1 MKQEPRRR
9 NRCWYESAATSHH
22 YNHQEFDFHE
32 VLFKLNKFYPLS
44 LLSTSLIQQW
54 LIVHQYTPTSLYI
67 NLVKSNLLANKR
79 IPFQKKN
86 HMYQRNLFRTHVI

>member
-22 YNHQEFDFHE
+22 YNHQEFDFHK

-44 LLSTSLIQQW
+44 QLSTSLIQQW
-54 LIVHQYTPTSLYI
+54 MIVHQYTPISHYI
-67 NLVKSNLLANKR
+67 NLVKSNLLGSKP
-79 IPFQKKN
+79 ICFKKKITYIQETYLEP
-86 HMYQRNLFRTHVI
+86 M